1 MGVRPCSSLQGAK
14 VRGQRSEVNRMQY
27 IVLTPINYTP
37 SAAKYGPLQKLLN
50 MQTNTAKHFSG
61 HVPLYQYIT
70 MATARGTLL
79 ATS

>member
-1 MGVRPCSSLQGAK
+1 MLIPAGGKGQRTE
-14 VRGQRSEVNRMQY
+14 VRGEQDAVYCVDSNQLHT
-27 IVLTPINYTP
+27 I

-50 MQTNTAKHFSG
+50 IQTNTAKHFSG